1 MSHYRDHLDAARA
14 RIETLEAK
22 LKEREA
28 ALAARDAELA
38 EVRAEVERLRGGS
51 GDDGPPDGP
60 QGRAGGQRALLV
72 ALAVCGFATA
82 TGYAMVRPA
91 HCPQRGAPYPASAEV
106 LPRSHDGHDAWSSRA
121 DAARLRVGRAAG
133 AALEHGRVRAQRC
146 WQPDGPSGEGSV
158 TVTFAPS
165 GDAQVELDGPP
176 YAGTEVGECVV
187 DAFRAAASRVPSFDW
202 EPLTLTTRFS
212 L

>member
-1 MSHYRDHLDAARA
+1 M
-14 RIETLEAK
+14 
-22 LKEREA
+22 
-28 ALAARDAELA
+28 
-38 EVRAEVERLRGGS
+38 
-51 GDDGPPDGP
+51 
-60 QGRAGGQRALLV
+60 

-91 HCPQRGAPYPASAEV
+91 HCPQRGAPYPASAEM
-106 LPRSHDGHDAWSSRA
+106 LPRSHDGHDHGSSRV

-146 WQPDGPSGEGSV
+146 WQPGGPSGEGSV

-165 GDAQVELDGPP
+165 GEAQVELDGPP
-176 YAGTEVGECVV
+176 YAGTEVGECVS
-187 DAFRAAASRVPSFDW
+187 DAFRAAATRVPAFNG
-202 EPLTLTTRFS
+202 EALTLTTPFS